1 MPVSKLLRRGY
12 STVVAVV
19 CAASIAYAIH
29 VNGETGRAELAA
41 ARAHQW
47 EIYARATLAHRRHTA
62 KSLELLVRRY
72 NKLAQSATAKQRTV
86 ARDACRGSAGLR
98 EGTAEGDGGSR
109 LQDDGDDRDLPGGAV
124 SDSRP
129 ERARCECG
137 ARTTFHAYH
146 KDELRD

>member
-72 NKLAQSATAKQRTV
+72 NKLAQSATAKQRRLLATLAV
-86 ARDACRGSAGLR
+86 ARRDSEKARPK
-98 EGTAEGDGGSR
+98 GTA
-109 LQDDGDDRDLPGGAV
+109 AV
-124 SDSRP
+124 VFKTTETIAISP
-129 ERARCECG
+129 EAKSPTPVPS
-137 ARTTFHAYH
+137 APAASAAPAPPSTPTT
-146 KDELRD
+146 KTS